1 LPAVFWAGSAVGLSE
16 ARTGLLEARATTAAT
31 EAAVIEYR
39 SLFISDASFERRFL
53 QYTNLVI
60 TETFLFELA
69 ARCSD

>member
-39 SLFISDASFERRFL
+39 SLFISDASFERGFL
-53 QYTNLVI
+53 
-60 TETFLFELA
+60 
-69 ARCSD
+69 